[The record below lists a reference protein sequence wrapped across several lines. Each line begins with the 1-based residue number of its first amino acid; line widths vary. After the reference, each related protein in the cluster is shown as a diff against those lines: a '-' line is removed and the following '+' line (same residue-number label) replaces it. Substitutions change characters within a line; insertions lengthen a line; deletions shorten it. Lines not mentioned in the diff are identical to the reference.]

1 MTDIDPDEANHK
13 RLECVIPHNP
23 ELAWNWTELWY
34 PRCVITTKL
43 SMSPRSVGGI
53 SQNIWAT
60 SQIGDFACLTCGLP
74 VNRFPLLPMSWQQLP
89 NLGLLWP
96 WFCSYSMTKDLAC
109 STTAMCF
116 FGWIPQ
122 FFTVWHL
129 HLHRPIENLLQ
140 DTFQCEL
147 CGPLPLHLHVTL
159 VQLQGCKNRR
169 TAQVSSHTG
178 MVCSDSYPFLMPV
191 NTNDPSIPFDIS
203 NNINH

>member
-1 MTDIDPDEANHK
+1 MTDIDPYEANHK

-43 SMSPRSVGGI
+43 SISPRSVGGI

-60 SQIGDFACLTCGLP
+60 SQIGDFACLTCGLS

-129 HLHRPIENLLQ
+129 HLHAASYWKSSPRHIPVWIVWPPSAAPS
-140 DTFQCEL
+140 C
-147 CGPLPLHLHVTL
+147 HLGSTP
-159 VQLQGCKNRR
+159 
-169 TAQVSSHTG
+169 G
-178 MVCSDSYPFLMPV
+178 MQKSPHKFPATPV
-191 NTNDPSIPFDIS
+191 WFAAIHIRS
-203 NNINH
+203 

>member
-1 MTDIDPDEANHK
+1 MCNPTQSRTCMELNWI
-13 RLECVIPHNP
+13 VISTVCNNNQVEH
-23 ELAWNWTELWY
+23 
-34 PRCVITTKL
+34 L
-43 SMSPRSVGGI
+43 SEKCGGYI
-53 SQNIWAT
+53 PKHLGYFS
-60 SQIGDFACLTCGLP
+60 
-74 VNRFPLLPMSWQQLP
+74 NRRFCMFDLRVVSESGSHFYQCPGQQLP

-129 HLHRPIENLLQ
+129 HLHAASYWKSSPRHIPVWIVWPPSAAPS
-140 DTFQCEL
+140 C
-147 CGPLPLHLHVTL
+147 HLGSTPGMQKSPHKFPATP
-159 VQLQGCKNRR
+159 
-169 TAQVSSHTG
+169 G